1 MKTDLVEEVERKVM
15 MGIDITENAERR
27 YNWRFM
33 PL

>member
-15 MGIDITENAERR
+15 MGIGITENAERR
-27 YNWRFM
+27 YNWGLM